1 MVAFS
6 RTWRL
11 WVRSGAIVIPILPN
25 NCLRNPRCGR
35 SNLDK
40 NGPPVIGPAVLSLR
54 ILIFQHQ
61 ESRPVPVW
69 NRDEFIAAARIEP
82 HAAPGTMLCTEEFL
96 SELDERSQPLFTRVT
111 QAPLQAAGLL
121 LGDDGVAVIR
131 KNDHEEP
138 VETRLFQAPLG

>member
-6 RTWRL
+6 RTWRF

-40 NGPPVIGPAVLSLR
+40 NGPPVIGPAVPSLR

-69 NRDEFIAAARIEP
+69 NRDEFIVPILHGIASPFHCKRTGFVNVKL
-82 HAAPGTMLCTEEFL
+82 H
-96 SELDERSQPLFTRVT
+96 SSVR
-111 QAPLQAAGLL
+111 
-121 LGDDGVAVIR
+121 
-131 KNDHEEP
+131 
-138 VETRLFQAPLG
+138 